1 MKSQATFV
9 ERREHSRDGI
19 MGELENITYGV
30 LRKHGV
36 ISESGHDAAPAELV
50 GQ

>member
-36 ISESGHDAAPAELV
+36 IGDSGHEAVPPEPIR
-50 GQ
+50 Q